1 MTTITEAGLLNP
13 FVGLRPFREEEQ
25 NLFFG
30 RESLVDR
37 MVDKLAAHRFLAVV
51 GGSGSG
57 KSSLVNCGLKPALRR
72 GLLTSAG
79 SSWRMVQFRPG
90 TNPNQELA
98 NAMVK
103 DGSIIPCIGGSTMG
117 ADLVEATLGLSG
129 FGLVDIYKQSP
140 LGPDTNLLVVVDQFE
155 ELFRYRSL
163 STGASYGYGPETI
176 RFVRLLLDAAS
187 QNEVPIYV
195 VVTMRSDFLGD
206 CAQFDGLPEAISEGQ
221 YLVPRLTRAERRAAI
236 EGPIHVVFS
245 EISTAL
251 LTRLVN
257 DVGDNPDQ
265 LSILQHAMNRTW
277 AHWHHDRGAQGP
289 INMDDYE
296 AVGTMAKAL
305 DGHANKAYAE
315 LPHGRKQFLCQR
327 AFKALTDRGTDPR
340 GVRRPTKFANL
351 CEIVGATPDELL
363 EVLGPFRKASRSF
376 LMPAEGDTPGSDTPI
391 DISHESLMRVWVK
404 LNVWTNEEA
413 EAAREY
419 RRVSDRAEGYGLKKS
434 GLMQDPDLQTALDF
448 EARQQPTA
456 AWAELYGGKFQ
467 QATQFLRDSEE
478 QNIMRKAN
486 RELDRRWQ
494 LRWRPIIFGV
504 VAIAF
509 LVVLFNL
516 ERKGGLLRAF
526 KASAP
531 ELAQMSPLDALK
543 KAPIKTLLSW
553 LTDFG
558 RYLRPV
564 GGRALA
570 FVLGYFGILYVGRI
584 LHRKLALPAIVE
596 AIRNPPKPSPVVTQ
610 QVKDPAQVLGTTYAR
625 SWRRGLAFLLDCLV
639 GLLLIGAT
647 SLSLALLAFK
657 LKLGEDLIIIGLYL
671 AWIPL
676 WCLYHVITEASRRQ
690 ASFGMWVVH
699 IFAADLNGQRLS
711 RWGALK
717 RQLFKVVALGI
728 VVVLA
733 TLVGY
738 GVSSA
743 IDALT
748 EPTQDSYYMAPDG
761 QKYKVM
767 ESTPSGKYYRDADG
781 NWALVTLENAQ
792 LVDVDNYRVVH
803 RDKVIRH
810 IFNLPLLL
818 ALLLMTGLYFIARR
832 RFRDKPLFQRRQSL
846 FDLVVLAT
854 VITYGFAYFVV
865 ALAHLEYAL
874 VLDWLLLVLLLL
886 VGLYLSGK
894 LFPNKPIFRRR
905 QWLND
910 YFSKTVVLV
919 GRPGKPAAKAGT
931 VPAKP
936 DPAVTAAPAL
946 T

>member
-1 MTTITEAGLLNP
+1 
-13 FVGLRPFREEEQ
+13 
-25 NLFFG
+25 
-30 RESLVDR
+30 
-37 MVDKLAAHRFLAVV
+37 
-51 GGSGSG
+51 
-57 KSSLVNCGLKPALRR
+57 
-72 GLLTSAG
+72 
-79 SSWRMVQFRPG
+79 
-90 TNPNQELA
+90 
-98 NAMVK
+98 
-103 DGSIIPCIGGSTMG
+103 MG

-129 FGLVDIYKQSP
+129 YGLVDIYKQSQ

-187 QNEVPIYV
+187 QKEVPIYI

-340 GVRRPTKFANL
+340 GVRRPTKFADL
-351 CEIVGATPDELL
+351 RAIVGATSDDELL

-376 LMPAEGDTPGSDTPI
+376 LMPAEGETIGPNSPI

-419 RRVSDRAEGYGLKKS
+419 RRVSDRAEGYGLKKAR
-434 GLMQDPDLQTALDF
+434 LMQDPDLQTALDF

-456 AWAELYGGKFQ
+456 AWAERYGGKFQ
-467 QATQFLRDSEE
+467 QAMQFLRDSEE
-478 QNIMRKAN
+478 RNIMEKAN

-509 LVVLFNL
+509 LIALFIL
-516 ERKGGLLRAF
+516 ERKGGLLKAF

-531 ELAQMSPLDALK
+531 ELAQMSTLDALK
-543 KAPIKTLLSW
+543 KAPVKTLTSW

-570 FVLGYFGILYVGRI
+570 FVLGYFGILFLGRK
-584 LHRKLALPAIVE
+584 LHRKLALPAIVN
-596 AIRNPPKPSPVVTQ
+596 AIRHPVKIQPAAQQ
-610 QVKDPAQVLGTTYAR
+610 QVQDPAAAIGTTYAAW
-625 SWRRGLAFLLDCLV
+625 WRRGLTFVLDYLVMVLIFAITLGAAAALYETVHYEWLLFV
-639 GLLLIGAT
+639 G
-647 SLSLALLAFK
+647 
-657 LKLGEDLIIIGLYL
+657 YL

-676 WCLYHVITEASRRQ
+676 WFAYHMTEASRRQ
-690 ASFGMWVVH
+690 ASLGMWVMRTYVT
-699 IFAADLNGQRLS
+699 DLNGRRLS
-711 RWGALK
+711 RWGVLK
-717 RQLFKVVALGI
+717 RQLFKILAIATLVVLGTSAVVGALFAHETSSAIAMAAKWLVPGSLLGLFAHQLLTDRSRRQAPVEAPIVSTYVTDLDGPLPSRWGVLKPRLIKASVLALFVVLGTVVTYGVAFALHALGDMAFAAPLLILVLYLGARLRFWKKPVSGRWKSLLDFLGI
-728 VVVLA
+728 VVP
-733 TLVGY
+733 Y
-738 GVSSA
+738 C
-743 IDALT
+743 
-748 EPTQDSYYMAPDG
+748 
-761 QKYKVM
+761 
-767 ESTPSGKYYRDADG
+767 
-781 NWALVTLENAQ
+781 
-792 LVDVDNYRVVH
+792 VV
-803 RDKVIRH
+803 
-810 IFNLPLLL
+810 F
-818 ALLLMTGLYFIARR
+818 
-832 RFRDKPLFQRRQSL
+832 
-846 FDLVVLAT
+846 
-854 VITYGFAYFVV
+854 FVV
-865 ALAHLEYAL
+865 AALRPSLGFTYEDRKVMAMVLVVALLAY
-874 VLDWLLLVLLLL
+874 
-886 VGLYLSGK
+886 YLARQR
-894 LFPNKPIFRRR
+894 FANKPIFHRR
-905 QWLND
+905 QWLSD
-910 YFSKTVVLV
+910 FWSKTVVLV
-919 GRPGKPAAKAGT
+919 GRPAKPAAKADP
-931 VPAKP
+931 VPAKA
-936 DPAVTAAPAL
+936 DPAVAPAPAL